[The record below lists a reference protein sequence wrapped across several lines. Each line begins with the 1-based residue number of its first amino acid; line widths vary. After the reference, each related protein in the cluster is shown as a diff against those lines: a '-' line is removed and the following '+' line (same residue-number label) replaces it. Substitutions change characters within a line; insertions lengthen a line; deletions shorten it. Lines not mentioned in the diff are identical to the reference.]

1 MPSSD
6 KATLC
11 ASPLTG
17 VGEILPQIHSKGSPE
32 RLPELG
38 HTSLALVLKLL
49 LRTEK
54 KELNTFAS
62 YVIGLLGHSHTFI
75 NPGYPHTQ
83 LELLEKEAVEC
94 I

>member
-1 MPSSD
+1 MPSSG

-38 HTSLALVLKLL
+38 HTSLVLVLKLL
-49 LRTEK
+49 LR
-54 KELNTFAS
+54 KEGT
-62 YVIGLLGHSHTFI
+62 
-75 NPGYPHTQ
+75 
-83 LELLEKEAVEC
+83 
-94 I
+94 